1 MPDPLSIVAE
11 HFEALTAAAGKA
23 RDSLQSRLLGYG
35 GPKDRI
41 RAIRPIRPP
50 LLRPEEMD
58 AVYLTP
64 LGRRLVEMPAT
75 ESTRR
80 AWTWRPEGEEHD
92 YATDA
97 PEALQPDR
105 LRRTMRD
112 ALASARQRGFALVV
126 MVPDIDD
133 EAELYAALAEPRPE
147 AIELRRLQVV
157 SGREAIPARWDDR
170 LTSDDYGDPLAYQ
183 VTPIRDGGAPRSY
196 VLHRSWAVR
205 IQGLHIPADITQATP
220 ILSADLSVAQAYWEP
235 IRDLVSALASGVAAA
250 QLTATPRLKIARKA
264 QATGARGGVLDDQ
277 SAAGELVQRLQT
289 FRSLM
294 GTLGMSVIDIG
305 EELDYLS
312 PRLTDLTEI
321 IDQAARMVC
330 AVEGWSQSDLFGDR
344 PAGLGA
350 ADEQEIQRRA
360 ALIEGIRE
368 DIIAPAVD
376 AILRVAVPD
385 APEGCTVHLDPVA
398 PRDPPTEATTD
409 ATRATTA
416 STLIMAGVIDP
427 DEARAYLAS
436 GDRLADLELGD
447 IDDAD
452 DLAGLPP
459 LEAAEEIARDSDIPS
474 LPDAARSSYRDG
486 IRRHEAGETG
496 DGTEATTIRMARR
509 FAGGANPSREWLRT
523 GWEWWGRNARFADA
537 EPGTPAYASAQL
549 WGGSAGQTYYRHHG
563 ERLFGED

>member
-1 MPDPLSIVAE
+1 MPDPLSIAAE
-11 HFEALTAAAGKA
+11 HFERLVEGARSA
-23 RDSLQSRLLGYG
+23 RDSLQSRLLGWG
-35 GPKDRI
+35 GPKDRT

-50 LLRPEEMD
+50 LLGPDEMD
-58 AVYLTP
+58 AVYLMP

-80 AWTWRPEGEEHD
+80 AWTWRPEGDDHD

-97 PEALQPDR
+97 PEALQPAR

-112 ALASARQRGFALVV
+112 ALASARQRGFSLIV

-133 EAELYAALAEPRPE
+133 ESELYAALAEPRPD
-147 AIELRRLQVV
+147 AIGLRRLQVV

-170 LTSDDYGDPLAYQ
+170 LASDDYGDPLTYQ
-183 VTPIRDGGAPRSY
+183 VTPIRDGGSPPSY
-196 VLHRSWAVR
+196 TLHRSWAVR
-205 IQGLHIPADITQATP
+205 IQGLHIPADLTRATP

-250 QLTATPRLKIARKA
+250 QLTATPRLKVARRA
-264 QATGARGGVLDDQ
+264 QGTAGRSSVLDDQ
-277 SAAGELVQRLQT
+277 SEAGSLVQRLQT

-294 GTLGMSVIDIG
+294 GTLGMSVIDVG

-312 PRLTDLTEI
+312 PTMTDLSEI

-350 ADEQEIQRRA
+350 ADEQEIQRRT

-385 APEGCTVHLDPVA
+385 APEDCAVHLDPVA

-409 ATRATTA
+409 ATRATTT

-447 IDDAD
+447 LDDAD
-452 DLAGLPP
+452 DLAGLSPA
-459 LEAAEEIARDSDIPS
+459 EAARQLARAEAPS
-474 LPDAARSSYRDG
+474 P
-486 IRRHEAGETG
+486 EA
-496 DGTEATTIRMARR
+496 
-509 FAGGANPSREWLRT
+509 PSPE
-523 GWEWWGRNARFADA
+523 G
-537 EPGTPAYASAQL
+537 
-549 WGGSAGQTYYRHHG
+549 
-563 ERLFGED
+563 